1 MASKYLAILTNIG
14 AAKLANAAAL
24 GNKLE
29 ITQMAIGDGNGTLP
43 TPDPAQTVLVRE
55 VRRAPVNSLTIDPKN
70 PSQIIAEQVLP
81 EDVGGWWIREA
92 ALLDKDGNMIAIAN
106 CPETYKP
113 RLQEGSGRVQVIR
126 IVLIVSS
133 SDAITLKID
142 PAIVLATRQY
152 ADEKAIEVRGYVD
165 SQLQAHERSRNHPDA
180 TTTAKGFVQL
190 SNDDN
195 STAED
200 KAATP
205 AAVKK
210 VRDLVTTKAPT
221 NSPALTGEP
230 TAPTPPKQDNSKRLA
245 TTAHVKTTL
254 ADYAP
259 LNSPALTGRPTA
271 PTPPTTAK
279 GTELANAEFVAAKIA
294 ELVDSSPEALN
305 TLKELADAL
314 GDDPHFATTVTK
326 ALAGKQPLNAT
337 LTAISGK
344 NVAQLLE
351 YLQLQ
356 ETVKKAAAAVPRG
369 LSGAVSGE
377 NTVSWNSPTG
387 LYGAARADIGDSVL
401 ISHMYGD
408 NGSTR
413 ALQLMAMYANN
424 GLWYRSSR
432 DDRGFENPWTL
443 LDSFPVGAAIPWP
456 NNSIPSGYMK
466 MNGSGFDK
474 ARNPLLAKAYPS
486 GILPDMR
493 GEIIRGADDGRG
505 VDPGRQVL
513 SWQDGSY
520 MVREATPQNNI
531 VSLPN
536 ANLSDLHWDR
546 PTAGSIRMDLPYS
559 ERRAYVSGDEKL
571 AYFGVMRM
579 RNVAFHWIVRMA

>member
-55 VRRAPVNSLTIDPKN
+55 VRRAPINSLTIDPKN

-190 SNDDN
+190 SSDDN
-195 STAED
+195 STDES

-210 VRDLVTTKAPT
+210 VRDLAADKAPI

-259 LNSPALTGRPTA
+259 LNSPTLTGRPTA
-271 PTPPTTAK
+271 PTPAASAQ
-279 GTELANAEFVAAKIA
+279 GQELATAAFVASKIA
-294 ELVDSSPEALN
+294 SLIGSAPGVMDTLQEIAAALN
-305 TLKELADAL
+305 DN
-314 GDDPHFATTVTK
+314 PNFANEIIQQ
-326 ALAGKQPLNAT
+326 LAGKQPLNST
-337 LTAISGK
+337 LTALSGK

-351 YLQLQ
+351 YLGLR
-356 ETVKKAAAAVPRG
+356 ETINQAGNAVPSTRRINNHP
-369 LSGAVSGE
+369 LSNDITLTAGDVSAFALG
-377 NTVSWNSPTG
+377 PTG
-387 LYGAARADIGDSVL
+387 GVVADANSV
-401 ISHMYGD
+401 
-408 NGSTR
+408 
-413 ALQLMAMYANN
+413 
-424 GLWYRSSR
+424 
-432 DDRGFENPWTL
+432 PWN
-443 LDSFPVGAAIPWP
+443 A
-456 NNSIPSGYMK
+456 
-466 MNGSGFDK
+466 
-474 ARNPLLAKAYPS
+474 PS
-486 GILPDMR
+486 GIYDASLGDSSILILHFNM
-493 GEIIRGADDGRG
+493 GRG
-505 VDPGRQVL
+505 SCPAVQFKVAYRNGGISYRSARDGYGFESGWVELMPNTKTVQDIRLSTKEEVWVWNGPGYNDQPPYVIT
-513 SWQDGSY
+513 G
-520 MVREATPQNNI
+520 V
-531 VSLPN
+531 
-536 ANLSDLHWDR
+536 ANDNRDEFPDR
-546 PTAGSIRMDLPYS
+546 VQ
-559 ERRAYVSGDEKL
+559 RRAIQKFINGTWY
-571 AYFGVMRM
+571 
-579 RNVAFHWIVRMA
+579 NVGGL

>member
-29 ITQMAIGDGNGTLP
+29 ITQMAIGDGNGMLP

-165 SQLQAHERSRNHPDA
+165 SQLQVHERSRNHPDA

-190 SNDDN
+190 SSDDN
-195 STAED
+195 SADER

-210 VRDLVTTKAPT
+210 VRDLAEAKAPI

-230 TAPTPPKQDNSKRLA
+230 TAPTPPKTDNSKRLS
-245 TTAHVKTTL
+245 TTAHVKAAL

-259 LNSPALTGRPTA
+259 LNSPVLTGSPTT
-271 PTPPTTAK
+271 PTPPASAR
-279 GTELANAEFVAAKIA
+279 GRELVNAEFVAGKIA
-294 ELVDSSPEALN
+294 ALIGSAPGVMDTLQEIAAALN
-305 TLKELADAL
+305 NN
-314 GDDPHFATTVTK
+314 PNFANEIIRQ
-326 ALAGKQPLNAT
+326 LSGKQPLNAT
-337 LTAISGK
+337 LTALSGK

-351 YLQLQ
+351 YLGLR
-356 ETVKKAAAAVPRG
+356 ETI
-369 LSGAVSGE
+369 
-377 NTVSWNSPTG
+377 N
-387 LYGAARADIGDSVL
+387 
-401 ISHMYGD
+401 
-408 NGSTR
+408 
-413 ALQLMAMYANN
+413 
-424 GLWYRSSR
+424 
-432 DDRGFENPWTL
+432 
-443 LDSFPVGAAIPWP
+443 
-456 NNSIPSGYMK
+456 
-466 MNGSGFDK
+466 
-474 ARNPLLAKAYPS
+474 
-486 GILPDMR
+486 
-493 GEIIRGADDGRG
+493 
-505 VDPGRQVL
+505 
-513 SWQDGSY
+513 
-520 MVREATPQNNI
+520 
-531 VSLPN
+531 
-536 ANLSDLHWDR
+536 
-546 PTAGSIRMDLPYS
+546 
-559 ERRAYVSGDEKL
+559 
-571 AYFGVMRM
+571 
-579 RNVAFHWIVRMA
+579 